1 MKTFLY
7 NSVHY
12 CEILLPFHTVRQ
24 NSDLVQK
31 LCLGNLNIK
40 IKIKWRNLH
49 FCVLTTSYS
58 GAKEVGSNLCLQP
71 HASGAE
77 SLQSCR
83 SARI

>member
-1 MKTFLY
+1 MNCSDILNVYAASSMKTFLY

-12 CEILLPFHTVRQ
+12 CEILLQFHTVRQ

-58 GAKEVGSNLCLQP
+58 EGQRK
-71 HASGAE
+71 
-77 SLQSCR
+77 
-83 SARI
+83 